1 MTCDTYLK
9 TRQIIK
15 ILYYGVVMTDNLNC
29 LGLGLKMKNVSHETN
44 HKYLKTLEPRQT
56 SLRLISIQ
64 CLKTTIDLIFSKK
77 FLKRMDTQKLS
88 KLHFVG
94 LKTCIEIKIYI
105 EKLFNNLNTDLGNFK
120 T

>member
-44 HKYLKTLEPRQT
+44 HKYLKTLEPRPT
-56 SLRLISIQ
+56 SRRRILIQ
-64 CLKTTIDLIFSKK
+64 CLKTTIDFIFSKK

-88 KLHFVG
+88 KLHFVC
-94 LKTCIEIKIYI
+94 LKTYKKQKSCFYC
-105 EKLFNNLNTDLGNFK
+105 NNLNTDLGNFK